1 MPNRILKESI
11 CTSDSIDRLSW
22 FEEVVFYRLIVN
34 CDDYGRF
41 DGRVALIKNKL
52 FPLKESVTFTA
63 VENAINKL
71 ATVGLVTL
79 YEYEGRQYLQLP
91 TWNEHQSI
99 RAKRS
104 KFPSPD
110 GCVKSSEIICKQM
123 NANVPVIQSESE
135 SNPNPNP
142 KSARVDSA
150 LFDRFYA
157 AYPRKQGKSKAMDAF
172 KKLSPDEALLN
183 AMLSA
188 LEVQKTSAQWTK
200 DGGQFIPH
208 PATWLNQRRWE
219 DEAMP
224 QNGNGG
230 MRKSRSLNGAHNH
243 HQRTYTDADLDK
255 IGIDL
260 LGDED
265 DE

>member
-52 FPLKESVTFTA
+52 FPLKESVTFKA
-63 VENAINKL
+63 VEDAINKL

-110 GCVKSSEIICKQM
+110 GCVKASEIICMQM

-135 SNPNPNP
+135 SESNPNP
-142 KSARVDSA
+142 KGAKAPNAHARFSPPSVSDVEAYCRERRNDVDPQR
-150 LFDRFYA
+150 FVDFYA
-157 AYPRKQGKSKAMDAF
+157 SKGWKVGSQPM
-172 KKLSPDEALLN
+172 
-183 AMLSA
+183 
-188 LEVQKTSAQWTK
+188 K
-200 DGGQFIPH
+200 DWK
-208 PATWLNQRRWE
+208 AAVRTWEQRRK
-219 DEAMP
+219 DERNAC
-224 QNGNGG
+224 N
-230 MRKSRSLNGAHNH
+230 
-243 HQRTYTDADLDK
+243 
-255 IGIDL
+255 IGHAEKHVSKVY
-260 LGDED
+260 GDML
-265 DE
+265 

>member
-52 FPLKESVTFTA
+52 FPLKESVTFKA
-63 VENAINKL
+63 VEDAINKL

-110 GCVKSSEIICKQM
+110 GCVKASEIICMQM

-142 KSARVDSA
+142 IRIRKRALKRQTRV
-150 LFDRFYA
+150 R
-157 AYPRKQGKSKAMDAF
+157 
-172 KKLSPDEALLN
+172 
-183 AMLSA
+183 
-188 LEVQKTSAQWTK
+188 V
-200 DGGQFIPH
+200 
-208 PATWLNQRRWE
+208 
-219 DEAMP
+219 
-224 QNGNGG
+224 
-230 MRKSRSLNGAHNH
+230 SLH
-243 HQRTYTDADLDK
+243 RPYRM
-255 IGIDL
+255 
-260 LGDED
+260 
-265 DE
+265 

>member
-52 FPLKESVTFTA
+52 FPLKESVTFKA
-63 VENAINKL
+63 VEDAINKL

-91 TWNEHQSI
+91 TWNEHQII

-110 GCVKSSEIICKQM
+110 GCVKSSEIICMQM
-123 NANVPVIQSESE
+123 NANVPVIQSES
-135 SNPNPNP
+135 NPNPNTNP
-142 KSARVDSA
+142 KEGAKAPNAHARFSPPSVSDVEAYCRERRNDVDPRD
-150 LFDRFYA
+150 LCFYA
-157 AYPRKQGKSKAMDAF
+157 SKGWKVGSQPM
-172 KKLSPDEALLN
+172 
-183 AMLSA
+183 
-188 LEVQKTSAQWTK
+188 K
-200 DGGQFIPH
+200 DWK
-208 PATWLNQRRWE
+208 AAVRTWEQRRK
-219 DEAMP
+219 DERNA
-224 QNGNGG
+224 GN
-230 MRKSRSLNGAHNH
+230 
-243 HQRTYTDADLDK
+243 
-255 IGIDL
+255 IGHAEKHVSKVY
-260 LGDED
+260 GDML
-265 DE
+265 

>member
-1 MPNRILKESI
+1 MLFRS
-11 CTSDSIDRLSW
+11 LSW

-41 DGRVALIKNKL
+41 DGRVALIKNTL
-52 FPLKESVTFTA
+52 FPLKESVTLTA

-110 GCVKSSEIICKQM
+110 GCMKSSEIICKQM

-135 SNPNPNP
+135 SNPNPKEGAKAPNAH
-142 KSARVDSA
+142 ARFSPPSVSDVEAYCRERRNDVDPQR
-150 LFDRFYA
+150 FVDFYA
-157 AYPRKQGKSKAMDAF
+157 SKGWKVGSQPM
-172 KKLSPDEALLN
+172 
-183 AMLSA
+183 
-188 LEVQKTSAQWTK
+188 K
-200 DGGQFIPH
+200 DWK
-208 PATWLNQRRWE
+208 AAVRTWEQRRK
-219 DEAMP
+219 DERNA
-224 QNGNGG
+224 GN
-230 MRKSRSLNGAHNH
+230 
-243 HQRTYTDADLDK
+243 
-255 IGIDL
+255 IGHAEKHVSKVY
-260 LGDED
+260 GDML
-265 DE
+265 

>member
-41 DGRVALIKNKL
+41 DGRVALIKNTL
-52 FPLKESVTFTA
+52 FPLKESVTLTA

-110 GCVKSSEIICKQM
+110 GCMKSSEIICKQM

-135 SNPNPNP
+135 SNPNPKEGAKAPNAH
-142 KSARVDSA
+142 ARFSPPSVSDVEAYCRERRNDVDPQR
-150 LFDRFYA
+150 FVDFYA
-157 AYPRKQGKSKAMDAF
+157 SKGWKVGSQPMKDWKAAVRTWEQRGKDERSASKPKQ
-172 KKLSPDEALLN
+172 
-183 AMLSA
+183 
-188 LEVQKTSAQWTK
+188 
-200 DGGQFIPH
+200 
-208 PATWLNQRRWE
+208 
-219 DEAMP
+219 
-224 QNGNGG
+224 
-230 MRKSRSLNGAHNH
+230 RSLNGAHNH

>member
-52 FPLKESVTFTA
+52 FPLKESVTFKA
-63 VENAINKL
+63 VEDAINKL

-110 GCVKSSEIICKQM
+110 GCVKASEIICMQM

-135 SNPNPNP
+135 SNPNPKGAKAPNAH
-142 KSARVDSA
+142 ARFSPPSVSDVEAYCRERRNDVDPQR
-150 LFDRFYA
+150 FVDFYA
-157 AYPRKQGKSKAMDAF
+157 SKGWKVGSQPM
-172 KKLSPDEALLN
+172 
-183 AMLSA
+183 
-188 LEVQKTSAQWTK
+188 K
-200 DGGQFIPH
+200 DWK
-208 PATWLNQRRWE
+208 AAVRTWEQRRK
-219 DEAMP
+219 DERNA
-224 QNGNGG
+224 GN
-230 MRKSRSLNGAHNH
+230 
-243 HQRTYTDADLDK
+243 
-255 IGIDL
+255 IGHAEKHVSKVY
-260 LGDED
+260 GDML
-265 DE
+265 